1 MTEVHRPPL
10 TADERTQLTGWLD
23 LQRSFVRMKCVGL
36 GEEDAHRKLLPTSP
50 LMTVAGLVSHL
61 RWNEYAW
68 FQLNLIGVPDTGQT
82 PWTEGG
88 HPDAEM
94 LVDDVPLNQLL
105 DEYDAEC
112 RRSNETIAG
121 LELDVVEQGPYA
133 AKGEAAS
140 LRYVLC
146 HMIEETA
153 RHVGHLDILREIL
166 DGRTGYERM
175 EDIA

>member
-1 MTEVHRPPL
+1 MTVVSRPPL
-10 TADERTQLTGWLD
+10 TSDERTQLTGWLD
-23 LQRSFVRMKCVGL
+23 LQRSFVRMKCEGL
-36 GEEDAHRKLLPTSP
+36 SESDAHRQLLPTSP
-50 LMTVAGLVSHL
+50 LMTMAGLVAHL

-68 FQLNLIGVPDTGQT
+68 FQLSLLGVPDTGQT

-94 LVDDVPLNQLL
+94 FVDGVPLAQLL

-112 RRSNETIAG
+112 ARSNAALVG
-121 LELDVVEQGPYA
+121 LELDAVEQGA
-133 AKGEAAS
+133 SSEGEAAS

-153 RHVGHLDILREIL
+153 RHVGHLDIIRELI
-166 DGRTGYERM
+166 DGATSYDRLP
-175 EDIA
+175 A